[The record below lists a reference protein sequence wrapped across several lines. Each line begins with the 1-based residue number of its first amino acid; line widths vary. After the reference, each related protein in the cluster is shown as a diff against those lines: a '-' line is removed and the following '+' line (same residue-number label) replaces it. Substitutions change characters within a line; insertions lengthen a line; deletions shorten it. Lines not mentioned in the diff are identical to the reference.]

1 MKVAI
6 AGATGFVGEHLIPI
20 LCEKYEDVRCL
31 VRNTSDVSRIS
42 LHNVNLYYGDI
53 SKGASLKEL
62 LDGVDRFIYLVPFST
77 GYIHEAVSSCVEAGV
92 RRALFV
98 GTTQIFTYQEPE
110 LKKKILEAEKAIIS
124 AALDYTILRPTLIYG
139 SMLDKNIFK
148 LVCYLKKYPVIFI
161 PGDGKSLQRP
171 VLVDDICLAI
181 ISAIESPATIRKAY
195 NIAGKDAITFNEMI
209 KIICNAL
216 CVRRVK
222 IHIPNAFMIFLAKI
236 LRVVGIRS
244 YITEDKIRRLAENK
258 DFAYDDAARD
268 FGYTPLSFEEGI
280 NEAVQRYQT

>member
-171 VLVDDICLAI
+171 VLVDDI
-181 ISAIESPATIRKAY
+181 S
-195 NIAGKDAITFNEMI
+195 FNEMI

-268 FGYTPLSFEEGI
+268 FGYTPLSFEEEI
-280 NEAVQRYQT
+280 NEAVQRIQT